1 MTATETPFV
10 LPEQCNISAV
20 ENLYESLSG
29 EHYSERIKLDGG
41 HIESVDTT
49 GIQLLVALQKRVAGH
64 GGAIEWV
71 AISEPLK
78 RAATDL
84 GLSELFKG

>member
-1 MTATETPFV
+1 MTATENAFV

-20 ENLYESLSG
+20 ENLYERLRD
-29 EHYSERIKLDGG
+29 EQYAERIKLDGS
-41 HIESVDTT
+41 HVTAADTA
-49 GIQLLVALQKRVAGH
+49 GVQLLVALQKRVAGH

-71 AISEPLK
+71 AVSDALK

-84 GLSELFKG
+84 GLAELVRS